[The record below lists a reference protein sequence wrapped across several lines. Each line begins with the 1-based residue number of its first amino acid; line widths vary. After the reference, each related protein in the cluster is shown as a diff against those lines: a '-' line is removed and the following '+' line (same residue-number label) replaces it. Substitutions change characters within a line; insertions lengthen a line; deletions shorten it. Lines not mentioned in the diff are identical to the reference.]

1 MPKRKSTT
9 SLKAPK
15 SRKSSQ
21 VEHSVGSS
29 QIPVSQ
35 SAPDN
40 SATRSRLTNDFNV
53 EELTATITKSV
64 TDAVLLNLRQSGIL
78 SPPSTSELD
87 PNQTNIEGPTSS
99 NTTGQA
105 HMTLSTASSSGG
117 VTDGYI
123 SPRTPLHALV
133 SHKKKEKIWAGEYI
147 DLSSLQEED
156 AEDICLNLRTG
167 AMSSTNTQKKRF
179 LNIEQWTD
187 AFNIF
192 ASVRRLRFPA
202 EAEGLAAYMNLIRRI
217 AHDKGSWYF
226 YDTTFRKLKQTTNRA
241 WDV

>member
-1 MPKRKSTT
+1 MLKRKSTT

-29 QIPVSQ
+29 QIPVSSQ

-87 PNQTNIEGPTSS
+87 SNQTNIEGPTSS

-105 HMTLSTASSSGG
+105 NMTLSTASSSGG

-133 SHKKKEKIWAGEYI
+133 SHKKRKKSGLGNILICPHCRRRMQRIFVLTCGLEPCLLQTHKR
-147 DLSSLQEED
+147 SVSL
-156 AEDICLNLRTG
+156 I
-167 AMSSTNTQKKRF
+167 
-179 LNIEQWTD
+179 
-187 AFNIF
+187 
-192 ASVRRLRFPA
+192 
-202 EAEGLAAYMNLIRRI
+202 
-217 AHDKGSWYF
+217 
-226 YDTTFRKLKQTTNRA
+226 
-241 WDV
+241 